1 MPVPEMLKAIERLR
15 MLLSVIRDKDEELRA
30 LRRDF
35 RRQLDRAPN
44 YAIHSGN
51 SLDASLGAMNEIQE
65 RLNGVDVTLDHLS
78 AITTRAEQ
86 ELHALSLTN
95 KIEEAKV
102 ELGELE
108 AKGNPTEDTLKQ
120 VQELRR
126 FIEEGSIRAGQTITG
141 EVENDARPP
150 AGGDTEGG

>member
-15 MLLSVIRDKDEELRA
+15 MLLAEIRGKDEELRA

-44 YAIHSGN
+44 YAIHSGS

-65 RLNGVDVTLDHLS
+65 RLNGVDLTLDHLS

-86 ELHALSLTN
+86 ELHALSLTS
-95 KIEEAKV
+95 KIEEAK
-102 ELGELE
+102 
-108 AKGNPTEDTLKQ
+108 
-120 VQELRR
+120 
-126 FIEEGSIRAGQTITG
+126 GS
-141 EVENDARPP
+141 PP
-150 AGGDTEGG
+150 GMR